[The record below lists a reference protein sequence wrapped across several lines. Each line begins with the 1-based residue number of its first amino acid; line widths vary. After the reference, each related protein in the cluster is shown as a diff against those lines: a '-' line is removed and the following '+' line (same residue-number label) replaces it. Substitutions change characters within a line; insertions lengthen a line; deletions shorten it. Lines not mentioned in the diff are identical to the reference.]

1 MTERRTARRYDLSL
15 PVMIRVPVEKE
26 SSSKNGKTRDI
37 STRGVYFTVDDD
49 LSAGAEL
56 DITLTLPSEVTR
68 GSEVFIRAMGKVVR
82 VDKKPENGNSR
93 VGVAAV
99 IERYEIVRTES
110 STH

>member
-1 MTERRTARRYDLSL
+1 MNERRMARRYDLSL
-15 PVMIRVPVEKE
+15 PIIIRMPAEKE
-26 SSSKNGKTRDI
+26 TSSHSGKTRDI
-37 STRGVYFTVDDD
+37 STRGVYFTIDQD

-82 VDKKPENGNSR
+82 VDKKAENGFSR

-99 IERYEIVRTES
+99 IERYEIIRNEPATQ
-110 STH
+110 